1 MTAIVWE
8 LEWRIATARKRLFV
22 LNVVVP
28 LLLVVPVAAGAA
40 PAVHAAAVYA
50 VLFAIFST
58 FGSAIP
64 LVRDG
69 ESGLSGRVLRAGVAP
84 ASYFLQRT
92 AAGAVLD
99 VLQLGPALAVAAV
112 GAGAGPRAFLLV
124 LVVLAAT
131 VWVANLLGVLVAAA
145 TRSLAEAALFA
156 AVSTLLLLHASGV
169 FRTPVPESFGAAL
182 ESVAPFRMLHEALL
196 SVSLTT
202 PVRGG
207 PALGVWCVVMTVAT
221 WVLAGRLS
229 GSLRVSRRS

>member
-8 LEWRIATARKRLFV
+8 LEWRIATARRRLFV
-22 LNVVVP
+22 LNIMVP
-28 LLLVVPVAAGAA
+28 LLLVLPVALGAA

-64 LVRDG
+64 LVRDA

-84 ASYFLQRT
+84 ASYFMQRT
-92 AAGAVLD
+92 GAGAALD

-112 GAGAGPRAFLLV
+112 GAGAGARSFLTAF
-124 LVVLAAT
+124 VVLAAT

-145 TRSLAEAALFA
+145 TRSLAEAALFS

-169 FRTPVPESFGAAL
+169 FRTPGSGSFGAVV
-182 ESVAPFRMLHEALL
+182 ESVAPFRALHEALL
-196 SVSLTT
+196 SMSMMTS
-202 PVRGG
+202 VRGG
-207 PALGVWCVVMTVAT
+207 AALGVWCVVMALTT
-221 WVLAGRLS
+221 WVLADRLT
-229 GSLRVSRRS
+229 GSLGVSRRS

>member
-40 PAVHAAAVYA
+40 PAVHAAAVYT

-92 AAGAVLD
+92 AAGAVID

-182 ESVAPFRMLHEALL
+182 ESVAPFRVLHEALL
-196 SVSLTT
+196 SVSLMT

-207 PALGVWCVVMTVAT
+207 TALGVWCVVMAVVT
-221 WVLAGRLS
+221 WVLAGRLT

>member
-8 LEWRIATARKRLFV
+8 LEWRIATARRRLLV

-28 LLLVVPVAAGAA
+28 LFLVLPVAMGAA

-84 ASYFLQRT
+84 ASYYLQRT

-112 GAGAGPRAFLLV
+112 GAGAGPSAFLAVFLT
-124 LVVLAAT
+124 LAAT

-145 TRSLAEAALFA
+145 TRSLAEAALFS

-169 FRTPVPESFGAAL
+169 FRTPAPGSFGATV
-182 ESVAPFRMLHEALL
+182 ESVAPFRALHEGLL
-196 SVSLTT
+196 SMSMMT
-202 PVRGG
+202 PVGG
-207 PALGVWCVVMTVAT
+207 GAALGVWCVAMAVAT
-221 WVLAGRLS
+221 GLLAARLP
-229 GSLRVSRRS
+229 GSLGVSGRA

>member
-8 LEWRIATARKRLFV
+8 IEWRIATARRRLFV

-28 LLLVVPVAAGAA
+28 LFLVLPVAMGAA
-40 PAVHAAAVYA
+40 PAVHAAAVYV

-69 ESGLSGRVLRAGVAP
+69 QSGLSGRVLRAGVAP
-84 ASYFLQRT
+84 VSYFLQRT
-92 AAGAVLD
+92 AAGAALD

-112 GAGAGPRAFLLV
+112 AAGAGRRAFLV
-124 LVVLAAT
+124 AFVALAAT
-131 VWVANLLGVLVAAA
+131 LWVANLMGVLVAAA

-156 AVSTLLLLHASGV
+156 AVSTLLLLHVSGV
-169 FRTPVPESFGAAL
+169 FRTPVPGSFGAAV
-182 ESVAPFRMLHEALL
+182 ESVAPFRALHEALL
-196 SVSLTT
+196 SMSMIT

-207 PALGVWCVVMTVAT
+207 VALGVWCVVMAAVTG
-221 WVLAGRLS
+221 VLAGRMTGAL
-229 GSLRVSRRS
+229 GVSRRA